1 MVETS
6 PSTSAGAAS
15 PTDESTG
22 TARYGVYMR
31 ATTAGVRQ
39 RLFSRRCD
47 RKYRAQMEARVQ
59 RSYSL
64 NVPSVEVRPLPNA
77 QSVATNGPNPRAL
90 GLGSGVL
97 LGQGLVLGHA
107 GQQPRVRISTP
118 SQCRYRSPS
127 QMVGSLVGPSNPQSR
142 RQPLCHGT
150 GY

>member
-1 MVETS
+1 MLLGGLLRSVAEGEVSCVVVETS

-22 TARYGVYMR
+22 TARYSVYTR
-31 ATTAGVRQ
+31 ATTAGGRR

-97 LGQGLVLGHA
+97 LGPPTLLLDGDRWHSFRTLGLF
-107 GQQPRVRISTP
+107 
-118 SQCRYRSPS
+118 C
-127 QMVGSLVGPSNPQSR
+127 M
-142 RQPLCHGT
+142 C
-150 GY
+150 